1 MQQLKSGKKLLVAI
15 ALAASLVG
23 CRKSKPPVIEICIGD
38 GFGGA
43 DCILRDDTKVYKA
56 PSELKNYW
64 LTSQED
70 MAAFSS
76 WCYDADAIVVKKA
89 MQQIELQIQN
99 K

>member
-15 ALAASLVG
+15 ALALSLSA
-23 CRKSKPPVIEICIGD
+23 CRKSKPPVIEICIAD

-43 DCILRDDTKVYKA
+43 DCILADDTKVYKS

-64 LTSQED
+64 LTNQAD

-76 WCYDADAIVVKKA
+76 WCYQANVDTVKKA